1 MPISFKET
9 IDSARIGR
17 LQWGT
22 AGLLTG
28 VIILDG
34 LDLQLAS
41 YSAPLLMQQ
50 WHLTKPQFAPL
61 LAAAMIGMAFGAM
74 IGGWVSDRYGRKY
87 TLVASVVLF
96 GAMTLVCAGA
106 SGPRMFVAWRFLSGC
121 GFGTAFPVATAMMS
135 EWMPRRATGK
145 AISIMTLGFPIGAI
159 GGAIAASRLLP
170 QIGWQGCFTC
180 AGILCLAFAGLL
192 LWRLPESPSYLI
204 LRGRQRDAHTLLA
217 RAWKRPVGDSLE
229 AFKLEPVGDGS
240 GSLFARSNARVNTGL
255 WLAVL
260 CNSLATYVLAGW
272 LTVVLVGLQIPLA
285 TALHGPVIFSLCA
298 IFGTLATG
306 WTLVRLGSRPVMVA
320 LALVSLVDAGA
331 LSAAVYALP
340 PGATLVTALFTGLA
354 LLGFC
359 TGGLQAGLYV
369 LAANAYETNIR
380 SRGIGFATI
389 MGRVGTIVS
398 SFAGAAILAV
408 AHEAGFFSLIA
419 ILGVAVVT
427 GILIVNRH
435 IAAAGGSETS
445 QEDPIAS
452 VESTAKTART
462 A

>member
-1 MPISFKET
+1 MPISFRET

-17 LQWGT
+17 LQWSV

-50 WHLTKPQFAPL
+50 WHLTKPEFAPL

-74 IGGWVSDRYGRKY
+74 IGGWASDRYGRKY

-96 GAMTLVCAGA
+96 GAMTLVCSGA
-106 SGPRMFVAWRFLSGC
+106 SGPRAFVAWRFLSGC
-121 GFGTAFPVATAMMS
+121 GFGTAFPVATAMMN

-170 QIGWQGCFTC
+170 QIGWQSCFIA
-180 AGILCLAFAGLL
+180 AGVLCLAFAGLL
-192 LWRLPESPSYLI
+192 LWALPESPSYLI
-204 LRGRQRDAHTLLA
+204 LRGRQRDAHALLA
-217 RAWKRPVGDSLE
+217 RAWRRPVGDGLAAFQLE
-229 AFKLEPVGDGS
+229 QVSKGNRG
-240 GSLFARSNARVNTGL
+240 LFVRSNARVNAGL

-260 CNSLATYVLAGW
+260 CNSLATYALAGW

-285 TALHGPVIFSLCA
+285 TALRGPMIFSVAA
-298 IFGTLATG
+298 IVGTLATG

-320 LALVSLVDAGA
+320 LALMSLVDAGA
-331 LSAAVYALP
+331 LSAAIYLLP

-354 LLGFC
+354 VQGFC

-369 LAANAYETNIR
+369 LAANAYETDIR

-389 MGRVGTIVS
+389 MGRIGTIVS
-398 SFAGAAILAV
+398 SFAGAAILEV
-408 AHEAGFFSLIA
+408 AHESGFFALTA
-419 ILGVAVVT
+419 VLGVAVVA
-427 GILIVNRH
+427 GLLIVNRH
-435 IAAAGGSETS
+435 MAASGDTGASQGDRVALVKASET
-445 QEDPIAS
+445 
-452 VESTAKTART
+452 AR
-462 A
+462 AA